1 MKKIFLIALIAV
13 TSIMTAQNE
22 TKPSVEVTGEGIVNV
37 VPDQVVVSV
46 RVENTGSN
54 PKELKQMNDRVV
66 AEVLQ
71 LVRNMGVEDKHFQ
84 TDYVRLSKNYEY
96 NTKTYNYA
104 ANQSLKIKLIDLEK
118 YESLMNGLLET
129 GINRIDGI
137 QLTSSNME
145 DLQSQARK
153 KAVAHAKLKA
163 EEYASVLGQGIGKA
177 LQISEFQQVNTPR
190 PMLRSAMAMDSEGAQ
205 QTLAPGEMQVV
216 VKVNVRFEL
225 L

>member
-1 MKKIFLIALIAV
+1 MKHIVLLALLTA
-13 TSIMTAQNE
+13 TTIMTGQTE
-22 TKPSVEVTGEGIVNV
+22 MKPSVDVTGEGIVNV
-37 VPDQVVVSV
+37 VPDQVTVSV

-71 LVRNMGVEDKHFQ
+71 FVKSMGIEDKHIQ
-84 TDYVRLSKNYEY
+84 TDYVRLSKNYDY
-96 NTKTYNYA
+96 NSKSYNYA
-104 ANQSLKIKLIDLEK
+104 ANQSLKIKLTDLK
-118 YESLMNGLLET
+118 QYEPLMNGLLET

-137 QLTSSNME
+137 NLGSSE
-145 DLQSQARK
+145 IESLQSQARK
-153 KAVAHAKLKA
+153 MAIQNAKMKA
-163 EEYASVLGQGIGKA
+163 EEYTSVLGQSVGKA
-177 LQISEFQQVNTPR
+177 IQISEFQRVDVPR
-190 PMLRSAMAMDSEGAQ
+190 PMLRSAMAMDNNESQ

>member
-1 MKKIFLIALIAV
+1 MKNLVLIAV
-13 TSIMTAQNE
+13 LIATSSMTAQTE
-22 TKPSVEVTGEGIVNV
+22 MKPSVDVTGEGIVNV
-37 VPDQVVVSV
+37 VPDQVTVSV

-66 AEVLQ
+66 SEVIQ
-71 LVRNMGVEDKHFQ
+71 FVKQMGIEDKYIQ
-84 TDYVRLSKNYEY
+84 TDFVRLSKNYEY

-104 ANQSLKIKLIDLEK
+104 ANQSLKIKLIDLKK
-118 YESLMNGLLET
+118 YEPLMNGLLET

-137 QLTSSNME
+137 QLTSSEME
-145 DLQSQARK
+145 KLNSQARK
-153 KAVAHAKLKA
+153 MAIENAKMKAK
-163 EEYASVLGQGIGKA
+163 EYTSVLGQSIGKA
-177 LQISEFQQVNTPR
+177 IQISEFQPTITPR

>member
-1 MKKIFLIALIAV
+1 MIHIVLLALLTA
-13 TSIMTAQNE
+13 TTIMTGQTE
-22 TKPSVEVTGEGIVNV
+22 MKPSVDVTGEGIVNV
-37 VPDQVVVSV
+37 VPDQVTVSV

-66 AEVLQ
+66 AEVIQ
-71 LVRNMGVEDKHFQ
+71 LVKKMGIEDKHIQ

-104 ANQSLKIKLIDLEK
+104 ANQSLKIKLTDLKK
-118 YESLMNGLLET
+118 YEPLMNGLLET

-137 QLTSSNME
+137 NLGSSEME
-145 DLQSQARK
+145 SLQSQARK
-153 KAVAHAKLKA
+153 MAIENAKMKA
-163 EEYASVLGQGIGKA
+163 EEYTSVLGQSVGKA
-177 LQISEFQQVNTPR
+177 IQISEFQRVDVPR
-190 PMLRSAMAMDSEGAQ
+190 PMLRTAMAMDGNESQ